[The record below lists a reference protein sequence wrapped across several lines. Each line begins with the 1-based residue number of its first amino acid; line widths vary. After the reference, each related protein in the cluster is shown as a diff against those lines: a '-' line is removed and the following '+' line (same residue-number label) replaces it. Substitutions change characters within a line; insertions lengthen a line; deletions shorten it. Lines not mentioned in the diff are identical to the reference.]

1 MYESFYPARA
11 GAANGAKVSDL
22 NLAFELG
29 KLVGR
34 MDALEAELTKRT
46 LVAQHPVDPLSERV
60 RQAIRGFARGNAE
73 LFRHLEAMAL
83 ELKAKNTDD
92 AGILDALERGSGG

>member
-1 MYESFYPARA
+1 M
-11 GAANGAKVSDL
+11 SDL

-29 KLVGR
+29 RLTAR

-46 LVAQHPVDPLSERV
+46 LVAQQPKDPLSERV
-60 RQAIRGFARGNAE
+60 RQGIRGFARGNAE

-83 ELKAKNTDD
+83 ELAAKGADD
-92 AGILDALERGSGG
+92 NGILDAIERGAGG